1 MHLQPAWS
9 APARVGAACSLREGG
24 VSAGSYASLNVGPHV
39 GDDAA
44 AVAEN
49 RRRLQLALQLPS
61 EPLWLQQVH
70 GIEVFNADRQPLPA
84 TSPVADAAI
93 TRRAGAVLAVMV
105 ADCLPV
111 LFCRDDGAAIAVA
124 HAGWR
129 GLAGGVL
136 EATVTALGEPARL
149 QAWIGPGIGA
159 AHFEVGDEVRAAFVD
174 KDAGAARMFAANPRG
189 RWQCD
194 LAALAR
200 QRLLDLGVAQVT
212 DSGLCT
218 HADARRFYSHR
229 RDGRTGRMAAL
240 LWLKP

>member
-9 APARVGAACSLREGG
+9 APARVGAAFSLREGG
-24 VSAGSYASLNVGPHV
+24 VSTGHYASLNVGLHV
-39 GDDAA
+39 GDDAV

-49 RRRLQLALQLPS
+49 RHRLCSVLQLPG

-70 GIEVFNADRQPLPA
+70 GIEVFDADRQPLPA
-84 TSPVADAAI
+84 TPPIADAAVA
-93 TRRAGAVLAVMV
+93 RRAGAVLAVMV

-111 LFCRDDGAAIAVA
+111 LFCRDDGSAIGVA

-129 GLAGGVL
+129 GLASGVL
-136 EATVTALGEPARL
+136 EATVAALGEARHL

-159 AHFEVGDEVRAAFVD
+159 AHFEVGSEVRDAFLAAGPRATSCFV
-174 KDAGAARMFAANPRG
+174 ANPHG
-189 RWQCD
+189 RWRCD
-194 LAALAR
+194 LAGLAR
-200 QRLLDLGVAQVT
+200 QRLMDLGVARVT

-218 HADARRFYSHR
+218 HADAQRFYSHR
-229 RDGRTGRMAAL
+229 RDGRTGRMVAL